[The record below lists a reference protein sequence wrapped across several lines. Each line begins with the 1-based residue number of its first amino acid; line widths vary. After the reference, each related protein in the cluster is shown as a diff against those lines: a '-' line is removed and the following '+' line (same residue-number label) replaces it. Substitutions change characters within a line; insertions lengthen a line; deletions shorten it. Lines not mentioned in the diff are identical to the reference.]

1 MAGLEG
7 SGGTTPSDVLP
18 GPSPTGR
25 AVTRFRRT
33 QCECACL
40 LLLWRCA
47 VRSYSWR
54 RIGEW
59 GRDPTLTVVNETA
72 RLLRARGVRFG
83 FGFLAFAAVTVV
95 TKLIARYH
103 SFMGFA
109 KYDDE
114 GYLLISLKSF
124 LNHGALYDDVFTQY
138 GPFYYEFWGGVF
150 SIFGIP
156 VNHHGGR
163 TMIMVVWVL
172 SSLLI
177 GLSTWRMTGS

>member
-1 MAGLEG
+1 M
-7 SGGTTPSDVLP
+7 
-18 GPSPTGR
+18 
-25 AVTRFRRT
+25 
-33 QCECACL
+33 
-40 LLLWRCA
+40 
-47 VRSYSWR
+47 
-54 RIGEW
+54 
-59 GRDPTLTVVNETA
+59 
-72 RLLRARGVRFG
+72 
-83 FGFLAFAAVTVV
+83 TVV

-177 GLSTWRMTGS
+177 GLSATPKLGFDEAVAEALDHNPSIAIAR